1 MPGNWERRRIEKAVN
16 GGFALREATDSDP
29 LAVLAR
35 TSSRNGFERATFM
48 CHVEV
53 ARFRPHRTR
62 NGTYVTLWRGV
73 ALTSALV
80 MVVILGLVVF
90 AWQQDEVYELWP
102 CGEISEEIISAM
114 QDVTAFSGDVLGK
127 AHSADDS
134 PEDVDRALDC
144 GADVVEID
152 VLAFEGR
159 LLAAHGV
166 ERAVEGEP
174 PPLGDIWSAATSARA
189 IELNMKS
196 TSPRAL
202 EEMFLY
208 LDEHLQTEGPR
219 IIVSTPDVEALR
231 AFQERLPEVERF
243 LSVETESEL
252 EALRRNSV
260 LQAMLQ
266 GVSIQETLIDATVL
280 NWLNDADL
288 AVWAWTVND
297 PLRAHELAQLGVQGI
312 TTDNHAVL
320 SLLRDDGSTSISQ
333 D

>member
-1 MPGNWERRRIEKAVN
+1 M
-16 GGFALREATDSDP
+16 
-29 LAVLAR
+29 
-35 TSSRNGFERATFM
+35 
-48 CHVEV
+48 
-53 ARFRPHRTR
+53 

-90 AWQQDEVYELWP
+90 AWQQDEVDELWP

-114 QDVTAFSGDVLGK
+114 QDVTAFSGDLLGK

-166 ERAVEGEP
+166 ERAVEGER

-196 TSPRAL
+196 TSLRAL

-208 LDEHLQTEGPR
+208 LDEHLQTGGPR

-252 EALRRNSV
+252 EALRRDSV

-266 GVSIQETLIDATVL
+266 GVSIQETLIDAIVL
-280 NWLNDADL
+280 EWLNDAQL

-297 PLRAHELAQLGVQGI
+297 PLRAHELVQLGVQGI
-312 TTDNHAVL
+312 STDNLALL
-320 SLLRDDGSTSISQ
+320 SLLRGEGGASNGQEEHLRATVRLAG
-333 D
+333 